1 MLRVSNTTRQ
11 FPIAGGLAHD
21 SIRNG
26 SNRGVSARAK
36 RRVFDVHDQGPS
48 LRAIKTCPLVIRH
61 DSILGGESLP
71 MSLQPYYRSVN
82 LNAMPGGPTSL
93 AC

>member
-1 MLRVSNTTRQ
+1 MM
-11 FPIAGGLAHD
+11 
-21 SIRNG
+21 RNG
-26 SNRGVSARAK
+26 SNRGVSASAK

-82 LNAMPGGPTSL
+82 LNAIARWFNFPSMLGYVIRL
-93 AC
+93 